1 MRLTYLCLAIAAFA
15 GFTGLTACGP
25 DQQPATP
32 ITVHGPTLLMPPPRG
47 PVDQFGDGKYQVGP
61 DVVPGQYKTAGP
73 PDHNAKCYWA
83 RLKDFTG
90 SVQSVIAMQY
100 GNHGPDVAVIE
111 PTDKGFETRDCG
123 VWQRTAT
130 KP

>member
-1 MRLTYLCLAIAAFA
+1 MRSFYRLCVVATSALAV
-15 GFTGLTACGP
+15 GCGTNEP
-25 DQQPATP
+25 PKRPVA
-32 ITVHGPTLLMPPPRG
+32 VHGPNLLLPQPAG
-47 PVDQFGDGKYQVGP
+47 PVDQFGDGKYQIGS
-61 DVVPGQYKTAGP
+61 DLAPGEYKTMGP

-100 GNHGPDVAVIE
+100 GNHGPDMAVIE

-123 VWQRTAT
+123 VWQRVAGT
-130 KP
+130 P